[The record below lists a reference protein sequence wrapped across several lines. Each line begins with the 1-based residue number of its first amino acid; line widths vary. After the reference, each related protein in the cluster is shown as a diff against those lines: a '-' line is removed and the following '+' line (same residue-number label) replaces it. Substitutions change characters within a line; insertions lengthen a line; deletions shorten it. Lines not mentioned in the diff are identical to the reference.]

1 MSNEKS
7 TVSFS
12 KKYGLLFADLAMLV
26 IFLLPTPTD
35 LTTTGHRMLG
45 ILIFAIIFWITEAV
59 SYPVSAAIIAT
70 LMFLCLGMNPNPQDP
85 AKLLGT
91 SKAVGMSFGS
101 ITSNR
106 AALVGA
112 ALFLAAAMMYTGLDR
127 RIALFILSK
136 VGAKTN
142 RILAGMIFVGFILAF
157 FVPST
162 TARVGCI
169 VPIVLGISMGSAL
182 LSTKAAA
189 WLANQL
195 MDVFELISLSV
206 FTVFAI
212 LALFLIVVHLGFA
225 SATAVASSMIPIMIA
240 VLQVLG
246 NDALTTN
253 CITMVLQVVVSFGFI
268 LPVNSP
274 QGILAFSTETFSA
287 KDCIKVGL
295 PLTIIGYLMMLFF
308 AQTYWHML
316 GIF

>member
-12 KKYGLLFADLAMLV
+12 KKYGLIFAVLAMLV

-45 ILIFAIIFWITEAV
+45 ILIFAIIVWITKAV
-59 SYPVSAAIIAT
+59 SYPVNAAIIAT
-70 LMFLCLGMNPNPQDP
+70 LIFLCLGMNPNPQDP

-106 AALVGA
+106 AVLVGA

-142 RILAGMIFVGFILAF
+142 RILADMIFVGFILAF

-162 TARVGCI
+162 AARVGCI

-189 WLANQL
+189 
-195 MDVFELISLSV
+195 
-206 FTVFAI
+206 
-212 LALFLIVVHLGFA
+212 
-225 SATAVASSMIPIMIA
+225 
-240 VLQVLG
+240 
-246 NDALTTN
+246 
-253 CITMVLQVVVSFGFI
+253 
-268 LPVNSP
+268 
-274 QGILAFSTETFSA
+274 
-287 KDCIKVGL
+287 
-295 PLTIIGYLMMLFF
+295 
-308 AQTYWHML
+308 
-316 GIF
+316 

>member
-1 MSNEKS
+1 MMNNRTIGNILYYYATWGVNVMSNEKS

-12 KKYGLLFADLAMLV
+12 KKYGLLFAVLAMLV

-35 LTTTGHRMLG
+35 LTTAGNRMLG
-45 ILIFAIIFWITEAV
+45 ILIFAIIVWITETV

-101 ITSNR
+101 ITSNG
-106 AALVGA
+106 AVLVGA

-127 RIALFILSK
+127 RIALFLLSK
-136 VGAKTN
+136 VGANTN
-142 RILAGMIFVGFILAF
+142 HILAGMIFVGF
-157 FVPST
+157 
-162 TARVGCI
+162 
-169 VPIVLGISMGSAL
+169 
-182 LSTKAAA
+182 
-189 WLANQL
+189 
-195 MDVFELISLSV
+195 
-206 FTVFAI
+206 
-212 LALFLIVVHLGFA
+212 
-225 SATAVASSMIPIMIA
+225 
-240 VLQVLG
+240 
-246 NDALTTN
+246 
-253 CITMVLQVVVSFGFI
+253 
-268 LPVNSP
+268 
-274 QGILAFSTETFSA
+274 ILAFSTETFSA

>member
-12 KKYGLLFADLAMLV
+12 KKYGLLFADLAILV

-45 ILIFAIIFWITEAV
+45 ILIFAIIVWITEAV

-106 AALVGA
+106 A
-112 ALFLAAAMMYTGLDR
+112 
-127 RIALFILSK
+127 
-136 VGAKTN
+136 
-142 RILAGMIFVGFILAF
+142 
-157 FVPST
+157 
-162 TARVGCI
+162 
-169 VPIVLGISMGSAL
+169 VL
-182 LSTKAAA
+182 
-189 WLANQL
+189 
-195 MDVFELISLSV
+195 
-206 FTVFAI
+206 
-212 LALFLIVVHLGFA
+212 
-225 SATAVASSMIPIMIA
+225 
-240 VLQVLG
+240 
-246 NDALTTN
+246 
-253 CITMVLQVVVSFGFI
+253 
-268 LPVNSP
+268 
-274 QGILAFSTETFSA
+274 
-287 KDCIKVGL
+287 VGL